1 MILLPSTINFFLV
14 PASSGS
20 KIYTYSKCISS
31 RFEAKKKKNVLA
43 NADCKLKMCD
53 FGLVGV
59 SFNDVSSASFWTD
72 YVATR

>member
-1 MILLPSTINFFLV
+1 MILLPSTINFFLYQLLRGLKYIHTANV
-14 PASSGS
+14 FHRDLKP
-20 KIYTYSKCISS
+20 
-31 RFEAKKKKNVLA
+31 KKKKNVLA